1 MKKYLLYSITSTLLP
16 ALALVLVLLLSGCN
30 EKNNVEPLYNPTFSN
45 TLAPVITSV
54 SPADSAFAG
63 VDELTITGSNFAVSA
78 DSMAVYF
85 NNVKATILSV
95 EANKIVVKAP
105 NLVKDTINIKI
116 SKFNTD
122 KLSNFF
128 QYKLISATIVV
139 TAFKFNDTPY
149 SLTYDKLGNAYVSY
163 TVDTLSKGIKK
174 IAPDGTITD
183 FAPKG
188 TELSWSSLKLGQS
201 GELYAAKNLRGVW
214 KIPESTTPPP
224 NSPWVGPS
232 NGLSENIADFD
243 FDQNGNIWAGGP
255 NNSVYRIT
263 QNKNVKAFSFKA
275 TIRSV
280 RVFNNYFYVAGSK
293 DGSESVWRFQIVNS
307 DSLLAGELYYDFKA
321 TYPVGTI
328 RGITFS
334 ADGDLYIGTDGVE
347 MIVKVRPDRSSQI
360 LFSGVLN
367 PSNKCKFNSFFWRSG
382 DVYLYLLRHAVNL
395 NDTATPPE
403 AIIKVNTLNNLGGA
417 PYYGIQ

>member
-1 MKKYLLYSITSTLLP
+1 MKKYLQYSIAPALLP

-45 TLAPVITSV
+45 ILAPVITSV

-78 DSMAVYF
+78 DSMSVYF
-85 NNVKATILSV
+85 NNVKATILSL
-95 EANKIVVKAP
+95 EANKVVVKAP

-128 QYKLISATIVV
+128 QYKLISATIVFKE
-139 TAFKFNDTPY
+139 FKFNDTPY

-163 TVDTLSKGIKK
+163 TVDTLSTGVKK
-174 IAPDGTITD
+174 IAPDGTVTD

-188 TELSWSSLKLGQS
+188 TEISWSSLKLGQS
-201 GELYAAKNLRGVW
+201 GDLYAAKNNRGIW
-214 KIPESTTPPP
+214 KIPQGSTPPP

-232 NGLSENIADFD
+232 NGLVENIADFD

-255 NNSVYRIT
+255 INSIYRIT

-275 TIRSV
+275 SVRSV
-280 RVFNNYFYVAGSK
+280 RVFNNYLYVAGLK
-293 DGSESVWRFQIVNS
+293 DETESVWRFQIVNS
-307 DSLLAGELYYDFKA
+307 DSLLAGELYYNFKA
-321 TYPVGTI
+321 AYPVGTI

-347 MIVKVRPDRSSQI
+347 MIVKVRTDKSSQV

-382 DVYLYLLRHAVNL
+382 DVYLYLLRHAINL
-395 NDTATPPE
+395 NDSATPPE

>member
-1 MKKYLLYSITSTLLP
+1 MKKNYLQYPLTSKLL
-16 ALALVLVLLLSGCN
+16 AAFVFVLVLVFWGCN
-30 EKNNVEPLYNPTFSN
+30 EKNNVEPLYNPLFSN
-45 TLAPVITSV
+45 VLAPVITSV

-63 VDELTITGSNFAVSA
+63 VDEITITGSNFPDSA
-78 DSMAVYF
+78 SGMAVYF
-85 NNVKATILSV
+85 NNVIAKIISLD
-95 EANKIVVKAP
+95 ANKVIVKAP

-116 SKFNTD
+116 SKFSAD

-128 QYKLISATIVV
+128 SYKLISATVV
-139 TAFKFNDTPY
+139 FKEFKFNDTPF
-149 SLTYDKLGNAYVSY
+149 SLTFDKLGNAYVSY
-163 TVDTLSKGIKK
+163 TVDSVGTGVKK

-188 TELSWSSLKLGQS
+188 AETSWSSMKFGQS
-201 GELYAAKNLRGVW
+201 GDLYAVRGVKGIF
-214 KIPESTTPPP
+214 KIAPNTTAAT
-224 NSPWVGPS
+224 WVS
-232 NGLSENIADFD
+232 SANGIGTIVDFD
-243 FDQNGNIWAGGP
+243 FDKNGIMWAAG
-255 NNSVYRIT
+255 NNVSLYRVT
-263 QNKNVKAFSFKA
+263 QAKNVKPFSFNA
-275 TIRSV
+275 NIRSV
-280 RVFNNYFYVAGSK
+280 RVFNNYLYVGGAK
-293 DGSESVWRFQIVNS
+293 DGAEGVWRFPIVNS
-307 DSLLAGELYYDFKA
+307 DSLGTVEPYYNYS
-321 TYPVGTI
+321 TSYPTGTI

-347 MIVKVRPDRSSQI
+347 IIVKVRPDKSSQV

-367 PSNKCKFNSFFWRSG
+367 PSDKCKFNSFFWRGS

>member
-1 MKKYLLYSITSTLLP
+1 MKNKYLQYSLTSSLL
-16 ALALVLVLLLSGCN
+16 AACVFVLVFFSLGCN

-85 NNVKATILSV
+85 NNVKATILSLD
-95 EANKIVVKAP
+95 ANKVVVKAP
-105 NLVKDTINIKI
+105 NLVDDTISIKI

-122 KLSNFF
+122 KLSNVLP
-128 QYKLISATIVV
+128 YKLISATIVF
-139 TAFKFNDTPY
+139 TEFKFNDTPY

-163 TVDTLSKGIKK
+163 TVDSAGAGVKK
-174 IAPDGTITD
+174 IAPDGTVTNFSI
-183 FAPKG
+183 KG
-188 TELSWSSLKLGQS
+188 AETWWSNMKFGQS
-201 GELYAAKNLRGVW
+201 GDLYVVRGLKGIF
-214 KIPESTTPPP
+214 KIIPDSTSFT
-224 NSPWVGPS
+224 WVS
-232 NGLSENIADFD
+232 SANGIGTITDFD
-243 FDQNGNIWAGGP
+243 FDQNGMMWAAG
-255 NNSVYRIT
+255 NNTSVYRVT
-263 QNKNVKAFSFKA
+263 QTKNVKPFAFNA
-275 TIRSV
+275 NIRSV
-280 RVFNNYFYVAGSK
+280 RVFNNFLYVGGVK
-293 DGSESVWRFQIVNS
+293 NGVEGVWRFPIINS
-307 DSLLAGELYYDFKA
+307 DSLGIAEEYYNYAA
-321 TYPVGTI
+321 TYPTGTI

-347 MIVKVRPDRSSQI
+347 MIVKVRPDKSSQA

-395 NDTATPPE
+395 NDTSTPPE

>member
-1 MKKYLLYSITSTLLP
+1 MKKKYLQYSLTSSLL
-16 ALALVLVLLLSGCN
+16 AAVVFVLVLAFPGCN

-85 NNVKATILSV
+85 NNVKATILSLD
-95 EANKIVVKAP
+95 ANKVVVKAP

-122 KLSNFF
+122 KLSNSF
-128 QYKLISATIVV
+128 QYKLISATIVFKE
-139 TAFKFNDTPY
+139 FKFNDTPY

-163 TVDTLSKGIKK
+163 QVDSIGTGVKK
-174 IAPDGTITD
+174 IAPDGTMTD

-188 TELSWSSLKLGQS
+188 AETSWSSMKFGQS
-201 GELYAAKNLRGVW
+201 GDLYAVRGVKGIF
-214 KIPESTTPPP
+214 KIAP
-224 NSPWVGPS
+224 NLAAATWVS
-232 NGLSENIADFD
+232 SANGIGTIMDFD
-243 FDQNGNIWAGGP
+243 FDQNGNMWAAG
-255 NNSVYRIT
+255 NNASIYRAT
-263 QNKNVKAFSFKA
+263 QTKNVKPFAFNA
-275 TIRSV
+275 NIRSV
-280 RVFNNYFYVAGSK
+280 RVFNNYLYVGGAKNGVE
-293 DGSESVWRFQIVNS
+293 GVWRFEIINS
-307 DSLLAGELYYDFKA
+307 DSLGIAEEYYNYAA
-321 TYPVGTI
+321 TYPTGTI

-347 MIVKVRPDRSSQI
+347 MIVKVRPDKSSQV

-367 PSNKCKFNSFFWRSG
+367 PSNKCKFNSFFWQSG